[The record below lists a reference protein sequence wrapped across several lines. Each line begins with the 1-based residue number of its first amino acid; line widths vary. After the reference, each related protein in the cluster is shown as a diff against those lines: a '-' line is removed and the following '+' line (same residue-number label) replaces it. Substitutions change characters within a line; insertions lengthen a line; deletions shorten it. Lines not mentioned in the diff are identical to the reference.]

1 MVVFTK
7 AQLPGSSMSLAS
19 TETGS
24 GCPRDKNTERKYLI
38 THKQHCT
45 SCKGLPHCF
54 VLGTE
59 ETLNLCAV
67 INSKN
72 RLIKKKMGKIQ
83 PCIYRIIS
91 QERQI
96 KYENSRKSNYYIF
109 CFFVAFVCIVGTL
122 NFVIYN
128 LPCIRH
134 LNLIIISLLNEV
146 YFVQQRMIY

>member
-1 MVVFTK
+1 MDLFKLMCFINTFPFLFKSTVTQKQSAMVSNRKVIVVGSKHCTERLYMVVFTK

-24 GCPRDKNTERKYLI
+24 GCPRDKNTERKQLI

-45 SCKGLPHCF
+45 SCKSLPHCF

-72 RLIKKKMGKIQ
+72 RLIKKKNG
-83 PCIYRIIS
+83 
-91 QERQI
+91 
-96 KYENSRKSNYYIF
+96 ENI
-109 CFFVAFVCIVGTL
+109 AM
-122 NFVIYN
+122 
-128 LPCIRH
+128 
-134 LNLIIISLLNEV
+134 
-146 YFVQQRMIY
+146 YFPMYVFTG